1 MPAKHVVK
9 IYKENS
15 YYHIFNRG
23 VAKNKIFRENQDY
36 KHFLYYLKLYL
47 TEVSDDF
54 DLQGRTLKVSPSRTP
69 NNFAEKI
76 QLNAYC
82 LMPNHYHLLLYQ
94 TDKLL
99 IRDFMRSIGTKYA
112 MYFNHKYKR
121 VGPIFQGKYKA
132 VLVDSED
139 QLIYLTK
146 YIHRNPVD
154 ILPSGSDLEGFKYSS
169 FGNYLGKFSQDWL
182 KHKSILNG
190 FTSDNKLLSYKKF
203 VEELEEDTSII
214 DDCLLDSKPTGSDLE
229 G

>member
-23 VAKNKIFRENQDY
+23 VAKNKIFREKQDY

-47 TEVSDDF
+47 SEVKDEF
-54 DLQGRTLKVSPSRTP
+54 DLQGRTLKVAPSRIP
-69 NNFAEKI
+69 NNFSDKI
-76 QLNAYC
+76 KLSAYC

-94 TDKLL
+94 TDKYL

-112 MYFNHKYKR
+112 MFFNQKYNR

-132 VLVDSED
+132 VLVDTED

-146 YIHRNPVD
+146 YIHRNPVN
-154 ILPSGSDLEGFKYSS
+154 ILPTGSDLEGYKYSS
-169 FGNYLGKFSQDWL
+169 YGNYLGKFSQDWL
-182 KHKSILNG
+182 KHRSILNN
-190 FTSDNKLLSYKKF
+190 FTSDNKLLSYQKF
-203 VEELEEDTSII
+203 VEELEEDNSII